1 MPPVKINIKLKEDKK
16 TIDDKKEIKKK
27 EKVVAVDK
35 KKVEKAIAR
44 NKKVWDAYSLMFPK
58 V

>member
-1 MPPVKINIKLKEDKK
+1 MPVKINIKLKENGNGDKK
-16 TIDDKKEIKKK
+16 KKVI
-27 EKVVAVDK
+27 AVDK

-44 NKKVWDAYSLMFPK
+44 NKKVLDAYSLMFPK

>member
-1 MPPVKINIKLKEDKK
+1 MPPVKINIKLK
-16 TIDDKKEIKKK
+16 DDKKKK
-27 EKVVAVDK
+27 VIAIDK

-44 NKKVWDAYSLMFPK
+44 NKKVLDAYSLMFPK

>member
-1 MPPVKINIKLKEDKK
+1 MPPVKINIKLKDDGKK
-16 TIDDKKEIKKK
+16 IDDKKEIKKK
-27 EKVVAVDK
+27 EKVVAIDK

-44 NKKVWDAYSLMFPK
+44 NKKVLDAYSLMFPK

>member
-1 MPPVKINIKLKEDKK
+1 MPPVKINIKLKDDKK
-16 TIDDKKEIKKK
+16 KIEKIDDKKKK
-27 EKVVAVDK
+27 VIAIDK

-44 NKKVWDAYSLMFPK
+44 NKKVLDAYSLMFPK

>member
-1 MPPVKINIKLKEDKK
+1 MPVKINIKLKDDGKK
-16 TIDDKKEIKKK
+16 IDDKKEIKKK
-27 EKVVAVDK
+27 EKVVAIDK

-44 NKKVWDAYSLMFPK
+44 NKKVLDAYSLMFPK